1 MSVLA
6 NYLGGDMRIGLMAS
20 VTDDPNASF
29 DEVINNAK
37 QAEVEGFDS
46 LWMANIF
53 GVDAISTLAIIGR
66 ETKTLRLGTA
76 VTPTYPRHPAALAQQ
91 ALTTAAACQGRFN
104 LGIGLSHKVVI
115 EDMFGMSY
123 DKPARHMR
131 EYLSVLNPI
140 IKGETAHFDGEQ
152 YRVHGVKI
160 AVPGQPNLP
169 VLIAA
174 LGPVML
180 TIAGAM
186 TDGTITWM
194 TGPKTLESHILPVMS
209 EAAKEAGRPAP
220 QVVAGF
226 PIALTNDAES
236 VRAAIDKN
244 LVIYGQLPSYRA
256 MLDREGLNG
265 PGDLALVGDENE
277 LRAGL
282 ARLRDIGI
290 SDFTAAIESSDPDM
304 AARTRAFLASE
315 S

>member
-1 MSVLA
+1 
-6 NYLGGDMRIGLMAS
+6 MRIGLMAS

-37 QAEVEGFDS
+37 QAEAEGFDS

-66 ETKTLRLGTA
+66 DTKTLRLGTA

-160 AVPGQPNLP
+160 AVPGRPNLP

-236 VRAAIDKN
+236 VRAAIDKS

-265 PGDLALVGDENE
+265 PGDLALVGDETE

-304 AARTRAFLASE
+304 AARTRGFLASE
-315 S
+315 C